1 MVKRGSEVEFAA
13 RRVVGAVV
21 ERYWRVLRLSVCVKV
36 RSGRGEGK
44 EPYDFSSSAW

>member
-21 ERYWRVLRLSVCVKV
+21 ERYWRVLRLEWCV
-36 RSGRGEGK
+36 RL
-44 EPYDFSSSAW
+44 